1 MPDKFDRCVDD
12 VKASGTAD
20 NPYAVCMDSVGNEIT
35 QNKIFLAEAECKP
48 GEHFCEAEGKCMPNS
63 DEMDQENPDING
75 ELAQSM
81 HEQQFGEQLI
91 SKEDFTDIVGK
102 AKSLSAENK
111 NTVLGMAYNFY
122 DKIFFHDDVAM
133 GASFDNVVT
142 QEFLT
147 VINEVM
153 RDLPHVT
160 VTKEILASEMTKRGL
175 DAMQVY
181 EFLKSQVTIETHKDP
196 EMYPN
201 VTNIPPVESGKTDL
215 TVPNINA
222 ENDFIP
228 NDILFGGEPRED
240 AIQWDPK
247 SKKKR
252 Q

>member
-1 MPDKFDRCVDD
+1 MRRDMPDKFDRCVED
-12 VKASGTAD
+12 VKASGSAD
-20 NPYAVCMDSVGNEIT
+20 NPFAVCMDSVGDELE
-35 QNKIFLAEAECKP
+35 QNL
-48 GEHFCEAEGKCMPNS
+48 
-63 DEMDQENPDING
+63 DING
-75 ELAQSM
+75 PLAQSM

-91 SKEDFTDIVGK
+91 SKEDFIDMVGK
-102 AKSLSAENK
+102 AKSLSTENK

-153 RDLPHVT
+153 RDLPHVEM
-160 VTKEILASEMTKRGL
+160 TKEILASEMTKRGL
-175 DAMQVY
+175 DAMKVY
-181 EFLKSQVTIETHKDP
+181 EFLKSQVTFETHKNP
-196 EMYPN
+196 EMFPN
-201 VTNIPPVESGKTDL
+201 VTNIPPVESGKTNL
-215 TVPNINA
+215 TVPNINK
-222 ENDFIP
+222 ENDFVP

-240 AIQWDPK
+240 AIQWDPS